1 MRTHLKNLG
10 QREFHPVTGATQ
22 KVKQPRLR
30 GQKLPPG
37 SGSERRQARTRSLG
51 QGGAVGPSTGAGA
64 TASDAGGGGCRLHRL
79 ITLPF
84 ELPPPL
90 APGLKATRPEH
101 MGTWEGVPCCPP
113 REKGAKWVLG
123 HSPFAACQAELMAGS
138 RLARPCSRSSVGVS
152 FLSLQEAPGFVRAP
166 GFPL

>member
-10 QREFHPVTGATQ
+10 QREFHPVTGATR

-30 GQKLPPG
+30 GQKLPPA

-51 QGGAVGPSTGAGA
+51 QGEAVGLSTVAGA
-64 TASDAGGGGCRLHRL
+64 AARDAGGGGRRVHRL

-101 MGTWEGVPCCPP
+101 MGTWEGRRGPS
-113 REKGAKWVLG
+113 GSWAQ
-123 HSPFAACQAELMAGS
+123 PFRCL
-138 RLARPCSRSSVGVS
+138 
-152 FLSLQEAPGFVRAP
+152 PGRAD
-166 GFPL
+166 GRVTASKAMFQKLCRC